1 MILHFRLGPGKF
13 ECNRRSWDTKVNDIK
28 WEFKMKK
35 KNHQHN
41 ITSERDLAATEIM
54 KQTSNWDIWKRGKS
68 LSQRFV

>member
-35 KNHQHN
+35 K
-41 ITSERDLAATEIM
+41 ITSTTLRASEI
-54 KQTSNWDIWKRGKS
+54 
-68 LSQRFV
+68 